1 MSKRDFDS
9 VESTGNF
16 DSERKRR
23 KQNCIDH
30 SYSKLESQTS
40 SGIKPLT
47 VVNL

>member
-40 SGIKPLT
+40 SDKKPLT
-47 VVNL
+47 VINL